1 MALLQIAEPG
11 VGPES
16 NTQRKVAVG
25 IDLGT
30 TNSLIAHFD
39 GASLQV
45 LPDGSGSPSL
55 PSVVYFGASDVR
67 IGQAA
72 MAQASAEPAN
82 TIASAKRM
90 LGRAREEF
98 EDDPYVT
105 LAPGDTLAFA
115 TAAGAKTPVEVAA
128 AILAALRERAE
139 PQLDAPISGAVITVP
154 AYFDDAQRQATRQ
167 AAELA
172 GIKVLRLLN
181 EPTAAAVA
189 YGLDEQA
196 EESSVLAVYDLGGGT
211 FDISLL
217 RMRKGIFEVLATGG
231 DSALGGDDFDRAL
244 ADHILAELALANP
257 SSTQR
262 RKALQSARD
271 AKEALTEQESVTLD
285 VSDLAEALSEITI
298 DRSLLDS
305 LIAPFIE
312 RTLHA
317 CRETLADAEVAA
329 VDRVVLV
336 GGSTR
341 TPSVRKAVAECFGLE
356 PLCSLDPDQVVA
368 MGAARQADILVGNR
382 AGDEALL
389 LDVIPLS
396 LGLETYG
403 GLVER
408 IIDRNSTIPV
418 ARAQEFTTARDGQTG
433 LIVHVVQGERE
444 RVEDCRSLAQFE
456 LKGIPPMVAGAAR
469 IEVTFRV
476 DADGILE
483 VTALEQETGARS
495 DVVVK
500 PAFGLSEGQIT
511 EMLKAGYEHAGED
524 MQARK
529 LGEAQVEAEG
539 LLAGLRAALAKDG
552 DLLSDAELRDLEQNA
567 AALEAVMAGN
577 QPEAIRDATESLG
590 RATEIFAARRMD
602 RSIQAALQGVAITD
616 LESDQEQGD
625 GR

>member
-45 LPDGSGSPSL
+45 LQDGSGSPSL

-67 IGQAA
+67 IGQTA

-244 ADHILAELALANP
+244 ADRILAELALANP